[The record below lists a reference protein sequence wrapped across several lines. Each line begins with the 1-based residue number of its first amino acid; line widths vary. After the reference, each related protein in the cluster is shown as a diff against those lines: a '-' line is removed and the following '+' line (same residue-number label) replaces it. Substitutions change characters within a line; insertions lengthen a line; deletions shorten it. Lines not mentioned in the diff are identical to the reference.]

1 MRDRAARVRRLEL
14 ATRSVKRAVHGGD
27 AECVDCGKLRELG
40 WDDRCQ
46 DCGDAW
52 ERQPRYEM
60 RWYSGDPIVWSAPEV
75 WTLAQAKRE
84 GLDLARLAIGE
95 EIPLY
100 DCDGSARRVS

>member
-1 MRDRAARVRRLEL
+1 MSAEPC
-14 ATRSVKRAVHGGD
+14 TCGGCYECVPGLRP

-60 RWYSGDPIVWSAPEV
+60 RWDTGAPEV